1 MYFRAIAMAKVHK
14 PGERPRK
21 TTAAEEAKAAPKK
34 GLKEDKIEKIEIDE
48 DDPLAEIKS
57 LQKEEIANRSNS
69 CF

>member
-1 MYFRAIAMAKVHK
+1 MAKVHK

-48 DDPLAEIKS
+48 DDPLAEIK
-57 LQKEEIANRSNS
+57 
-69 CF
+69 